1 MINKSKYG
9 TLDYSSKILY
19 LNIKGGTPM
28 YVITIR
34 AKRGEKTAISS
45 DYIPAEYQDKFIPN
59 VCIKK
64 ITDIPAF
71 LNARSTSPIWIDLR
85 NLESQNQ
92 NEINS
97 LEQLIQ
103 GDPDY
108 QFTKIV
114 YPFSYVKGNSVE
126 THHCMR
132 IQPSDFNP
140 ANESWIQTNLNSIPD
155 TILIDLGYIPK
166 VPDSKKIIEI
176 LKYIRLFKDKQI
188 VLSSG
193 TIPEKLKVDQTTD
206 FIKERYE
213 KQLFEHIKSLTPI
226 PLIYGDYGIISPD
239 QKDIG
244 GGYAT
249 VQLKYTKEREY
260 FFVRNGQFKGSYDI
274 KSVAQTLVD
283 LTEFDENHCTGE
295 KEIEKIFTGTKPGN
309 PEKWV
314 TFGMNHHIML
324 CIEENL

>member
-1 MINKSKYG
+1 
-9 TLDYSSKILY
+9 
-19 LNIKGGTPM
+19 M

-59 VCIKK
+59 VCIKS
-64 ITDIPAF
+64 IEDIPAF
-71 LNARSTSPIWIDLR
+71 LKARPTSPIWIDFR
-85 NLESQNQ
+85 NLYPQNQ

-103 GDPDY
+103 GELAY

-114 YPFSYVKGNSVE
+114 YPFSYVKGNSVI

-140 ANESWIQTNLNSIPD
+140 TNESWIQTNLNSIPD

-166 VPDSKKIIEI
+166 VPGSKEIDEI
-176 LKYIRLFKDKQI
+176 LKYIRLFQDKQI

-193 TIPEKLKVDQTTD
+193 TIPEKLNVGQTTD

-283 LTEFDENHCTGE
+283 LTEFDESHCMGE
-295 KEIEKIFTGTKPGN
+295 KGIKEISLKLRIGN
-309 PEKWV
+309 AATWISL
-314 TFGMNHHIML
+314 GMNHHIML

>member
-1 MINKSKYG
+1 
-9 TLDYSSKILY
+9 
-19 LNIKGGTPM
+19 M

-34 AKRGEKTAISS
+34 AKRGERTAISS
-45 DYIPAEYQDKFIPN
+45 DHIPTEYQDNFIPN
-59 VCIKK
+59 VCIKS
-64 ITDIPAF
+64 IEDIPAF
-71 LNARSTSPIWIDLR
+71 LDARPTGPIWIDFR
-85 NLESQNQ
+85 NLYPQNQ

-103 GDPDY
+103 GELAY

-155 TILIDLGYIPK
+155 TILIDLGYIKK
-166 VPDSKKIIEI
+166 VPGSKEIDEI
-176 LKYIRLFKDKQI
+176 LKYIHLFQDKQI

-193 TIPEKLKVDQTTD
+193 SIPEKLKVSRTTD
-206 FIKERYE
+206 FIQPRYE
-213 KQLFEHIKSLTPI
+213 KQFYQQLSKQSPTPI
-226 PLIYGDYGIISPD
+226 IYGDYGTISPIPTITTG
-239 QKDIG
+239 KIIIP
-244 GGYAT
+244 T